1 MTLIEWEQ
9 STFSQLEQGMKPLI
23 YCQEFIYLD
32 DTTVLGIAEYPKS
45 TQHGFKTN
53 IFNNWNSSFTQSK
66 WNVNIM
72 QNNYITKE
80 VE

>member
-1 MTLIEWEQ
+1 MTIIEWEQ
-9 STFSQLEQGMKPLI
+9 ETFLQLGQGMKPLI

-32 DTTVLGIAEYPKS
+32 DTTVLGVAEYPKS
-45 TQHGFKTN
+45 TQHGYKTN
-53 IFNNWNSSFTQSK
+53 IFNNWNSSFTKTK
-66 WNVNIM
+66 WDVNIM